1 MAAAA
6 GAAPAE
12 RGRDAGAGW
21 RGLGG
26 ADPVGRTRRRSL
38 SRVLELRAHGEES
51 RAAGAEL
58 EEAAAAAGA
67 AGSGSETASSSRER
81 LAGRNRL
88 GTRWRRARQNRRCS
102 PGRAEEGSRLAGEV
116 GGGGGS
122 GSGCV
127 LGRGRRCVRARPPPL
142 SSCHQQPLLLLQS
155 RAGESGPA
163 AVLPAASIS
172 RWPGSRGPLSR
183 PASWVLPATSLVVH
197 AAGRIRPRR
206 CRRTRAS
213 ATVPPSPHTSE
224 GPHCRLAAFRGPS
237 AAESAPTT
245 AFR

>member
-1 MAAAA
+1 M
-6 GAAPAE
+6 
-12 RGRDAGAGW
+12 
-21 RGLGG
+21 
-26 ADPVGRTRRRSL
+26 GRTRRRSL